1 MTPRQDLIGK
11 SMLALA
17 AIGICPLVAWAAF
30 GHGTLVTYAVVGL
43 LGLVIGVYIGLRHPL
58 WLFWGMAAVI
68 GGLPFG
74 YFPGVHIP
82 LYLLFAAGAV
92 LAAIIHPTQRT
103 RLSRMEVAVMAL
115 LVASALSVVG
125 TGVTLPAVLLYAK
138 WGIATAVTIALLRL
152 SRENLARFGRIFVYA
167 ASANALVGI
176 LMATVDQQQRL
187 LKPLQIFGYGVGA
200 GLREQTALYVY
211 SDEGATIG
219 KTLRLGGT
227 WVLPNSAGLALAT
240 ALIICLILFT
250 GWRRALMS
258 AVIVVALLLTLSRSM
273 IFSVAVGLLLVLLFH
288 SMRARDRQIAIGLIG
303 VGAAAALL
311 TPMIRDRILSTFA
324 DQDTGR
330 EARADSIAEFPNRM
344 SGHWLFGL
352 GWDRPEFRSGQ
363 LAQSLNYVSNAPLLT
378 VYRGGIITGLVF
390 VAVLVVGAVMAY
402 RALRSPSL
410 THAVYGGVFI
420 GIAVVSANLQQ
431 SVVDMPQMTLTFSI
445 LLAFMVYVDQT
456 RHAPQADGHVPGEFT
471 VPAGELTKLR

>member
-1 MTPRQDLIGK
+1 MPRQDLIGK

-17 AIGICPLVAWAAF
+17 AIGICPLVAWVAF
-30 GHGTLVTYAVVGL
+30 GHGTLVTYAVIGL
-43 LGLVIGVYIGLRHPL
+43 LGLIIGVYIGLRHPL
-58 WLFWGMAAVI
+58 WLFWGTAAVI

-92 LAAIIHPTQRT
+92 LAAIIHPSQRT
-103 RLSRMEVAVMAL
+103 RLSTLEIAILAL
-115 LVASALSVVG
+115 LVASAISVVG
-125 TGVTLPAVLLYAK
+125 TGVTVPAVLLYAK
-138 WGIATAVTIALLRL
+138 WGIATAFAIALLRL
-152 SRENLARFGRIFVYA
+152 SRENVARFGRIFVYA
-167 ASANALVGI
+167 ASANAFVGI

-211 SDEGATIG
+211 SNEGGTIG
-219 KTLRLGGT
+219 RTLRLGGT

-240 ALIICLILFT
+240 ALIICLVLFT
-250 GWRRALMS
+250 GWRRAVMS
-258 AVIVVALLLTLSRSM
+258 TVIVVALLLTLSRSM
-273 IFSVAVGLLLVLLFH
+273 IFSVAVGVLLVLLFH

-324 DQDTGR
+324 DEDTGR
-330 EARADSIAEFPNRM
+330 EARADSIADFPHRM
-344 SGHWLFGL
+344 SGHWLLGL

-378 VYRGGIITGLVF
+378 VYRGGIISGLAF
-390 VAVLVVGAVMAY
+390 VAVLVIGCVVAY

-410 THAVYGGVFI
+410 PHAVYGGVFI

-445 LLAFMVYVDQT
+445 LLVFLVYVDQT
-456 RHAPQADGHVPGEFT
+456 RHGPRTGVATPHESAAPG
-471 VPAGELTKLR
+471 GELTKLR

>member
-1 MTPRQDLIGK
+1 
-11 SMLALA
+11 MLALA
-17 AIGICPLVAWAAF
+17 AIGICPLVAWAAL
-30 GHGTLVTYAVVGL
+30 GRGTLVTYAVVGL
-43 LGLVIGVYIGLRHPL
+43 LGLIIGVYIGLRHPL
-58 WLFWGMAAVI
+58 WLFWGTAAVI

-103 RLSRMEVAVMAL
+103 RLSRLEIAILTL
-115 LVASALSVVG
+115 LMASALSVVG
-125 TGVTLPAVLLYAK
+125 TGVTVPAVLLYAK
-138 WGIATAVTIALLRL
+138 WGIATAAAIALLRL

-211 SDEGATIG
+211 SNEGGTIG
-219 KTLRLGGT
+219 RTLRLGGT

-240 ALIICLILFT
+240 ALIICLVLFT
-250 GWRRALMS
+250 GWRRAVLS
-258 AVIVVALLLTLSRSM
+258 TVIVVALLLTLSRSM

-288 SMRARDRQIAIGLIG
+288 SMRARDRQIALGLIG

-324 DQDTGR
+324 DEDTGR
-330 EARADSIAEFPNRM
+330 EARADSIAEFPHRM
-344 SGHWLFGL
+344 SGNWLFGL

-378 VYRGGIITGLVF
+378 IYRGGIITGLVF
-390 VAVLVVGAVMAY
+390 VAILVIGCVMAY

-410 THAVYGGVFI
+410 PHAVYGGVFI
-420 GIAVVSANLQQ
+420 GIAVVSSNLQQ

-445 LLAFMVYVDQT
+445 LLAFLVYVDQT
-456 RHAPQADGHVPGEFT
+456 RHDEPGQGPRDGIRASGKFAVP
-471 VPAGELTKLR
+471 VAN

>member
-1 MTPRQDLIGK
+1 MTCRPDLIGK
-11 SMLALA
+11 CLLAVV
-17 AIGICPLVAWAAF
+17 AIAICPLVAWLAV
-30 GHGTLVTYAVVGL
+30 GHGTLVTYGVVGL
-43 LGLVIGVYIGLRHPL
+43 IALVIAVYIGLRHPL
-58 WLFWGMAAVI
+58 WLFWATAAVI

-103 RLSRMEVAVMAL
+103 RLSTLETAVIAL
-115 LVASALSVVG
+115 LVASALSVVA
-125 TGVTLPAVLLYAK
+125 TGATLPAILLYAK
-138 WGIATAVTIALLRL
+138 WGIATSVTIALLRM

-176 LMATVDQQQRL
+176 AMATVDQQQRL

-219 KTLRLGGT
+219 RTLRLGGT

-240 ALIICLILFT
+240 ALIICLVLFT
-250 GWRRALMS
+250 GWRRTLMS
-258 AVIVVALLLTLSRSM
+258 TVIVMALLLTLSRSM
-273 IFSVAVGLLLVLLFH
+273 IFSVAVGLLLVLLSH
-288 SMRARDRQIAIGLIG
+288 SMRARDRQIAMGIIG

-324 DQDTGR
+324 DEDTGR

-344 SGHWLFGL
+344 SGNWLFGL

-390 VAVLVVGAVMAY
+390 VAILVIGAVMAY

-410 THAVYGGVFI
+410 PHAVYGGVFI
-420 GIAVVSANLQQ
+420 GIAVISANLQQ

-445 LLAFMVYVDQT
+445 LLAFLVYVDQT
-456 RHAPQADGHVPGEFT
+456 RHEAPPGRAAAVE
-471 VPAGELTKLR
+471 PAAVAAS

>member
-1 MTPRQDLIGK
+1 
-11 SMLALA
+11 MLALA
-17 AIGICPLVAWAAF
+17 AIGICPLVAWAAL
-30 GHGTLVTYAVVGL
+30 GHGTLVTYAVVGV

-103 RLSRMEVAVMAL
+103 RLSRMDIAVMAL

-167 ASANALVGI
+167 ASANAVVGI

-211 SDEGATIG
+211 SNEGGTIG

-250 GWRRALMS
+250 GWRRAVMS
-258 AVIVVALLLTLSRSM
+258 TVIVVALLLTLSRSM

-288 SMRARDRQIAIGLIG
+288 GMRARDRQIAIGLIG

-390 VAVLVVGAVMAY
+390 VAVLVVGTVMAY

>member
-1 MTPRQDLIGK
+1 M
-11 SMLALA
+11 
-17 AIGICPLVAWAAF
+17 AWVAF
-30 GHGTLVTYAVVGL
+30 GHGTLVTYAVIGL
-43 LGLVIGVYIGLRHPL
+43 LGLIIGVYIGLRHPL
-58 WLFWGMAAVI
+58 WLFWGTAAVI

-92 LAAIIHPTQRT
+92 LAAIIHPSQRT
-103 RLSRMEVAVMAL
+103 RLSTLEIAILAL
-115 LVASALSVVG
+115 LVASAISVVG
-125 TGVTLPAVLLYAK
+125 TGVTVPAVLLYAK
-138 WGIATAVTIALLRL
+138 WGIATAFAIALLRL
-152 SRENLARFGRIFVYA
+152 SRENVARFGRIFVYA
-167 ASANALVGI
+167 ASANAFVGI

-211 SDEGATIG
+211 SNEGGTIG
-219 KTLRLGGT
+219 RTLRLGGT

-240 ALIICLILFT
+240 ALIICLVLFT
-250 GWRRALMS
+250 GWRRAVMS
-258 AVIVVALLLTLSRSM
+258 TVIVVALLLTLSRSM
-273 IFSVAVGLLLVLLFH
+273 IFSVAVGVLLVLLFH

-324 DQDTGR
+324 DEDTGR
-330 EARADSIAEFPNRM
+330 EARADSIADFPHRM
-344 SGHWLFGL
+344 SGHWLLGL

-378 VYRGGIITGLVF
+378 VYRGGIISGLAF
-390 VAVLVVGAVMAY
+390 VAVLVIGCVVAY

-410 THAVYGGVFI
+410 PHAVYGGVFI

-445 LLAFMVYVDQT
+445 LLVFLVYVDQT
-456 RHAPQADGHVPGEFT
+456 RHGPRTGVATPHESAAPG
-471 VPAGELTKLR
+471 GELTKLR

>member
-1 MTPRQDLIGK
+1 
-11 SMLALA
+11 MLALA
-17 AIGICPLVAWAAF
+17 AIGICPLVAWAAL
-30 GHGTLVTYAVVGL
+30 GHGTLVTYAVVGV

-103 RLSRMEVAVMAL
+103 RLSRMDIAVMAL

-167 ASANALVGI
+167 ASANAVVGI

-211 SDEGATIG
+211 SNEGGTIG

-250 GWRRALMS
+250 GWRRAVMS
-258 AVIVVALLLTLSRSM
+258 TVIVVALLLTLSRSM

-288 SMRARDRQIAIGLIG
+288 GMRARDRQIAIGLIG

-390 VAVLVVGAVMAY
+390 VAVLVVGAVIAY